1 MTMNRLLHSRL
12 ISLSEEETDLLEDAI
27 TENRQAIG
35 MATVYSSILSGM
47 SDAFASI
54 ISNNMNT
61 VMKMLTGVTI
71 ILMIPNII
79 TSAYG
84 MNITLPFA
92 ESPFA
97 FMAIVG
103 VTLVV
108 SILVWTLF
116 IKKRWL

>member
-1 MTMNRLLHSRL
+1 
-12 ISLSEEETDLLEDAI
+12 
-27 TENRQAIG
+27 
-35 MATVYSSILSGM
+35 M

-84 MNITLPFA
+84 MNIDLPFA
-92 ESPFA
+92 DSAFA
-97 FMAIVG
+97 FMSIVG
-103 VTLVV
+103 ITVV
-108 SILVWTLF
+108 LSVLVWTLF